1 MVQGLAVCAGRL
13 KVRWWHRVWPIG
25 PGHAVNTS
33 VCARLRHPWLRT
45 VPARLAKPCASR
57 PVPNSGASLP
67 AFSRTR
73 HAVGCL
79 RCCAWQRDRVRQG
92 CRTRAYRDV
101 FTACPVAMH
110 STEGLPNSQSTTSNE
125 QRATSNECE
134 ETTGQSRKQYASAL
148 PRTAYPMK
156 HLQLPGQA
164 TSVLAPTP
172 DHAATTATGAR

>member
-1 MVQGLAVCAGRL
+1 RPDWPNPVHHGLCRIQALNC
-13 KVRWWHRVWPIG
+13 HF
-25 PGHAVNTS
+25 
-33 VCARLRHPWLRT
+33 
-45 VPARLAKPCASR
+45 
-57 PVPNSGASLP
+57 
-67 AFSRTR
+67 FSRTR

-101 FTACPVAMH
+101 FTACPVVMH
-110 STEGLPNSQSTTSNE
+110 STEGLPNSQSTTRSE
-125 QRATSNECE
+125 KREARSEKREARSECE

-156 HLQLPGQA
+156 HLPRPGQA